1 MILVAA
7 ISQSR
12 FAGWPVLAAQLSC
25 ALGGGTG
32 RLHIPCCDNRGMTTQ
47 DVIDQAVAL
56 TYRLSGYVLLNLA
69 DEAAILALVFC

>member
-1 MILVAA
+1 M
-7 ISQSR
+7 QGR
-12 FAGWPVLAAQLSC
+12 FTVGRCWRHNFPARL
-25 ALGGGTG
+25 GGTG